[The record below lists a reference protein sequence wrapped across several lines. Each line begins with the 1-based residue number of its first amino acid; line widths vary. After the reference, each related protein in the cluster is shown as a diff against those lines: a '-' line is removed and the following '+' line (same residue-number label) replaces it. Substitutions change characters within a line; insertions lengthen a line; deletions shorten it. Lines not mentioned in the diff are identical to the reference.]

1 MQSKENLGITALYCR
16 VSRDDGT
23 EKESNSITNQ
33 KRMLSKYAKPMA
45 LKISRSMRMTDSP
58 AQTSIDRICNDF

>member
-33 KRMLSKYAKPMA
+33 KRMLSKYAKTNGEII
-45 LKISRSMRMTDSP
+45 KIGINVARPPPVSLR
-58 AQTSIDRICNDF
+58 

>member
-1 MQSKENLGITALYCR
+1 MQSNEELGITALYCR

-33 KRMLSKYAKPMA
+33 KRMLKKLYE
-45 LKISRSMRMTDSP
+45 
-58 AQTSIDRICNDF
+58 

>member
-33 KRMLSKYAKPMA
+33 KRMLTKYAKINGFKNIKIYGNQLQPPGYATA
-45 LKISRSMRMTDSP
+45 LR
-58 AQTSIDRICNDF
+58 

>member
-33 KRMLSKYAKPMA
+33 KRMLLNMQKLTA
-45 LKISRSMRMTDSP
+45 LKTSRFMRMTATP
-58 AQTSIDRICNDF
+58 AQTSTDRICNDF